1 MEATPFARI
10 VIRST
15 GNQKLPYF
23 VSPCNVPFFFYARAA
38 RFTIEGLHDPA
49 DLPLL
54 RKNCVSA
61 VVSKQFASKACSR
74 PDLLAVID
82 KQWDIVRIAT
92 SASV

>member
-1 MEATPFARI
+1 MHALRDSLSKGYTILLTCPF
-10 VIRST
+10 
-15 GNQKLPYF
+15 
-23 VSPCNVPFFFYARAA
+23 
-38 RFTIEGLHDPA
+38 
-49 DLPLL
+49 L
-54 RKNCVSA
+54 RENCVSA

>member
-23 VSPCNVPFFFYARAA
+23 VSPCNVPLFFYARAA
-38 RFTIEGLHDPA
+38 RFTIDGLHDPA

-54 RKNCVSA
+54 EGELCQRRGEQA
-61 VVSKQFASKACSR
+61 VRLEGV
-74 PDLLAVID
+74 
-82 KQWDIVRIAT
+82 
-92 SASV
+92 